1 MLSKRTTIGFGL
13 GHVGNDLVVTL
24 WFSYLLIFL
33 NQVIGLDPVYAGV
46 PVASGQFIDAIVV
59 LAMGHIIDHYAPF
72 KRFIN
77 RKKFWHV
84 IGTVTITLVY
94 PMLFIPPPGYDP
106 TNLTGLWRSQ
116 ATILSYYMIWVVLF
130 ATSWATIQ
138 ISHLTMTGDLTRHDD
153 ERVFLTS
160 IRNAAT
166 VLSSIVVH
174 LSAMLLFSFKQED
187 NKEPSETFANGTS
200 RVAAGTA
207 EVNGGLNWLDR
218 KSFSYMAV
226 GSVLLGLFTSCVF
239 YILIPSRALIPSN
252 KIKLIAEMQESER
265 TTKLKSDWQ
274 LWFKRDS
281 FYTLTLLYL
290 LVRLIF
296 NMIMSYVPFWL
307 QLYLHSEKTFV
318 ARVPLIQFTSG
329 FLASFAMKPLTQRI
343 GKTATFLIGCL
354 FLIVATLVIGSLDT
368 VSEVGLYFLS
378 VAIGI
383 GTSVILIQALV
394 SPSVKFAIN
403 SQST

>member
-1 MLSKRTTIGFGL
+1 MLSKSTKIGFGL
-13 GHVGNDLVVTL
+13 GHIGNDLVATL
-24 WFSYLLIFL
+24 WFSYLLIYL

-59 LAMGHIIDHYAPF
+59 LAMGHIIDNYAPF

-84 IGTVTITLVY
+84 IGTVAITLVY
-94 PMLFIPPPGYDP
+94 PMLFIPPPSYDP
-106 TNLTGLWRSQ
+106 SNLTGPWQSQ
-116 ATILSYYMIWVVLF
+116 GAILGYYMVWVVLF
-130 ATSWATIQ
+130 ATAWATIQ
-138 ISHLTMTGDLTRHDD
+138 ISHLSMTGDLTSDDD

-160 IRNAAT
+160 VRNAAT
-166 VLSSIVVH
+166 VLSSIIIH
-174 LSAMLLFSFKQED
+174 LSAMLLLSFSRED
-187 NKEPSETFANGTS
+187 NTNETS
-200 RVAAGTA
+200 RAAAGMGELT
-207 EVNGGLNWLDR
+207 GGLSWWDR

-239 YILIPSRALIPSN
+239 YILIPSRALIPSK

-265 TTKLKSDWQ
+265 TTKLKSDWR

-329 FLASFAMKPLTQRI
+329 FIASFAMKPLTQRI

-354 FLIVATLVIGSLDT
+354 FLIAATLVIGSLET
-368 VSEVGLYFLS
+368 VSEAGLYLLS

-383 GTSVILIQALV
+383 GTSVMLIQALV
-394 SPSVKFAIN
+394 SPFVNFAIGF
-403 SQST
+403 QIT